1 MFIFKNDI
9 LNALGKP
16 VAAQENDTNNETT
29 ISHKKRK
36 FAKICTTQ
44 KWLCYGRKQ
53 KINRHFLS
61 VLLWVINAHKPSR
74 FFVRFLLKVYSCIR
88 FSLYWQVN
96 NIVYICFQIQKKPQK
111 IPPNT
116 SNINL
121 KYAFCYVIG
130 NSNWIES
137 KILLVPNTKHAVNI
151 KSLFLFILVF
161 KICCV
166 DFSRISVVSRGN
178 KRVMY
183 NVSITWSTVWC
194 TQ

>member
-1 MFIFKNDI
+1 MCADDTWMFIFKNDI

-96 NIVYICFQIQKKPQK
+96 NIVYICFQIQKK
-111 IPPNT
+111 T
-116 SNINL
+116 
-121 KYAFCYVIG
+121 AE
-130 NSNWIES
+130 NSAEYEQHQLEIRV
-137 KILLVPNTKHAVNI
+137 LLR
-151 KSLFLFILVF
+151 
-161 KICCV
+161 
-166 DFSRISVVSRGN
+166 D
-178 KRVMY
+178 
-183 NVSITWSTVWC
+183 W
-194 TQ
+194 